1 MSTFLE
7 PQRCAD
13 DVTALKVMT
22 EEMRPLLI
30 GDGYQMFE
38 VRAPESSGPPPH
50 QHPWDESYVVLEGEL
65 WVSRGGEE
73 TTLQVGEAIRVPAG
87 VVHAYRVLSDG
98 ARWITTSSTPGGAL
112 DFFSDVDAASNG
124 PGDVRASSRP
134 RSETGSNSPIR
145 HCNSRHFDFSARTRR
160 RGMPK
165 VLTAGAEGGVGPA
178 AVMRRVG
185 VIGLGGMGSAWRR
198 RFSRRTIRWFV
209 STFGPTC
216 YAHLWS

>member
-50 QHPWDESYVVLEGEL
+50 QHPWDESYVVLEGVL

-73 TTLQVGEAIRVPAG
+73 ATLQVGEAIRVPAG

-98 ARWITTSSTPGGAL
+98 AGG
-112 DFFSDVDAASNG
+112 
-124 PGDVRASSRP
+124 SRP
-134 RSETGSNSPIR
+134 RLPRAARWISSPMW
-145 HCNSRHFDFSARTRR
+145 
-160 RGMPK
+160 MPRP
-165 VLTAGAEGGVGPA
+165 TAPA
-178 AVMRRVG
+178 
-185 VIGLGGMGSAWRR
+185 
-198 RFSRRTIRWFV
+198 T
-209 STFGPTC
+209 
-216 YAHLWS
+216 